1 MQSVAIRIFILC
13 TAVLFVFVQC
23 QNRGA
28 SSTEQSQPSEEK
40 TVLECAEK
48 IYAAQQSKKA
58 SPQASGCLAD
68 LDLKKAYQVQTALVN
83 KLITEKTI
91 YGFKA
96 GLTTKAAQQNFNVD
110 QAVAGV
116 LFREGKRSPGDTL
129 FFADYNRLMV
139 ETELGFFLNR
149 EISSPIESLEELKT
163 YVQSVLPVLEFP
175 NAAFGD
181 NPGALDI
188 ISANVGSAYYI
199 LGPKSTPDGL
209 DLNELEVT
217 LQQGDNLMNQGK
229 GADALGDQWET
240 LRWLINTM
248 VGQGYVIHPDHLLIT
263 GALGKAFPG
272 VAGAY
277 AADYSPLGNIV
288 FHIR

>member
-1 MQSVAIRIFILC
+1 MQSAAIRIFILC
-13 TAVLFVFVQC
+13 TTALFLFVQC
-23 QNRGA
+23 QTRGTSPA
-28 SSTEQSQPSEEK
+28 EQSQSSEEK
-40 TVLECAEK
+40 TVLECAES
-48 IYAAQQSKKA
+48 IYAAQRSKQA
-58 SPQASGCLAD
+58 SPQASDCLTG
-68 LDLKKAYQVQTALVN
+68 LDLKKAYQIQTALVS
-83 KLITEKTI
+83 KLVAEKTI

-116 LFREGKRSPGDTL
+116 LFGEGKRLPGDTI
-129 FFADYNRLMV
+129 FFKDYNRLMV

-149 EISSPIESLEELKT
+149 EISSPIGSPEELKT
-163 YVQSVLPVLEFP
+163 YVQAVLPILEFP

-199 LGPKSTPDGL
+199 LGPKLAADGL

-217 LQQGDNLMNQGK
+217 LRQGDNLMNQGK

-248 VGQGYVIHPDHLLIT
+248 VGQGYVIRPEHLLIT

-277 AADYSPLGNIV
+277 AADYSPLGKIV

>member
-1 MQSVAIRIFILC
+1 MQSAAIRIFILC
-13 TAVLFVFVQC
+13 TAALFAFVQC
-23 QNRGA
+23 QNRGT
-28 SSTEQSQPSEEK
+28 SSAEQSQSSEEK
-40 TVLECAEK
+40 TVLECAES
-48 IYAAQQSKKA
+48 IYVAQRSKQP
-58 SPQASGCLAD
+58 SPQASDCLTE
-68 LDLKKAYQVQTALVN
+68 LDLKKAYQIQTALVN
-83 KLITEKTI
+83 KLLAEKTM

-116 LFREGKRSPGDTL
+116 LFREGRRSPGDTI

-149 EISSPIESLEELKT
+149 EISSPIGSPEELKT
-163 YVQSVLPVLEFP
+163 YVQAVLPILEFP

-181 NPGALDI
+181 NPRALDI

-199 LGPKSTPDGL
+199 VGSKSTAEGL
-209 DLNELEVT
+209 DINELKVT
-217 LQQGDNLMNQGK
+217 LHQDDNLMNQGK
-229 GADALGDQWET
+229 GADTLGDQWET

-248 VGQGYVIHPDHLLIT
+248 VGQGYVIRPDHLLIT

-277 AADYSPLGNIV
+277 AADFGPLGRV
-288 FHIR
+288 DFHIR